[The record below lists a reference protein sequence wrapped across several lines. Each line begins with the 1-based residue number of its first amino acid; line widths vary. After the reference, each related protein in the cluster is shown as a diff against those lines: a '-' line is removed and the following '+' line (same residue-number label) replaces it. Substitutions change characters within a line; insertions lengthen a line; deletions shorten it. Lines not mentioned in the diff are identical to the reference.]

1 MSDQIIEENNT
12 NPSPLIPE
20 ENIIKN
26 QTDNEPHPDTNS
38 EDKSSITSE
47 GNKLMKENLMKALRS
62 KPQTVRCPYCGQS
75 GETEVTRKCNKK
87 NVICSIFTTP
97 LFWLIF
103 MCCRHKDYNCYDA
116 ESKCP
121 KCHNILGDYHAC

>member
-1 MSDQIIEENNT
+1 MSDQIIDENNP

-26 QTDNEPHPDTNS
+26 QTENEPHQDAQS
-38 EDKSSITSE
+38 EETSSTANE
-47 GNKLMKENLMKALRS
+47 GNILMKQNLKKALRS

-97 LFWLIF
+97 LFWFIF
-103 MCCRHKDYNCYDA
+103 MCYRHKDYNCYDA
-116 ESKCP
+116 ESKCAN
-121 KCHNILGDYHAC
+121 CHNILADYQAC

>member
-38 EDKSSITSE
+38 EDISSITSE
-47 GNKLMKENLMKALRS
+47 GNKLMKENLMKALALYSPLLFFGLSSCAADTRTTIAMTQS
-62 KPQTVRCPYCGQS
+62 RNVQNVTTFLGTIKHVRF
-75 GETEVTRKCNKK
+75 
-87 NVICSIFTTP
+87 VI
-97 LFWLIF
+97 
-103 MCCRHKDYNCYDA
+103 
-116 ESKCP
+116 
-121 KCHNILGDYHAC
+121 